1 MKTLTPQ
8 QQWQAA
14 VLDYARQ
21 VNRYVEQGLSQGW
34 DGLKEPQLV
43 ATEHL
48 LPALLEALQAA
59 NETNADDASHANF
72 RTDWPPAHL
81 PLVPLLDEQA
91 QAISALAL
99 LEDGSL
105 LARVGSAY
113 ERGRLVHIH
122 GNQWH
127 DVIGIDFFGRCPAR
141 RYFAFSKASGISVH
155 DGWAGPQV
163 AQFAWP
169 TGLEGLPEDAGLEAL
184 EHPPTPTALIPFP
197 DGQRVLL
204 VSSDGIFVLAKDGT
218 TRLLP
223 RPADICD
230 DLHKG
235 TPADDI
241 VLGLS
246 MEHGAVSADGRWIAV
261 GEQCGSH
268 LVFDSALQLVAEVG
282 PAGEYPHFALFNGRS
297 DRLILN
303 ACHFY
308 NGATLSV
315 AVADLPGMQTDFY
328 SDDERTPVV
337 QDGAR
342 VYAGVSRGDTFIVG
356 DAYGYLRAFDEQGS
370 ERWQHYIGSTICA
383 MDLSADGNTLA
394 VSSYAGFVCLI
405 DLDAGRPAWQIGT
418 GEHQERQ
425 RWLFWKG
432 QSKPLL
438 W

>member
-1 MKTLTPQ
+1 MTTLTPQ

-21 VNRYVEQGLSQGW
+21 VNRYVEQGQSQGW
-34 DGLKEPQLV
+34 DGLEEPQLA

-59 NETNADDASHANF
+59 NETNADDASHATL

-99 LEDGSL
+99 LDDGSL
-105 LARVGSAY
+105 LARIGSSY
-113 ERGRLVHIH
+113 ERGRLVRIQ
-122 GNQWH
+122 GDQWH
-127 DVIGIDFFGRCPAR
+127 EVIGIDFFGRCPAR
-141 RYFAFSKASGISVH
+141 RYFALARASGISVH
-155 DGWAGPQV
+155 DGWDGPQV
-163 AQFAWP
+163 ARFDWP
-169 TGLEGLPEDAGLEAL
+169 TGLEGLPEDAGFEAL
-184 EHPPTPTALIPFP
+184 EQPATPTALIPFP

-204 VSSDGIFVLAKDGT
+204 VSPDGIFVLAEDAT

-223 RPADICD
+223 RPAEICK

-235 TPADDI
+235 TPVDDI
-241 VLGLS
+241 ALGLS
-246 MEHGAVSADGRWIAV
+246 MEHGAVSADGRWLAV

-268 LVFDSALQLVAEVG
+268 LVFDSTLQQVADVG
-282 PAGEYPHFALFNGRS
+282 PAGEYPHFALFNRRS

-308 NGATLSV
+308 SGATLCV

-328 SDDERTPVV
+328 SEDQRTPVV

-356 DAYGYLRAFDEQGS
+356 DAYGYLRAFDEQGN
-370 ERWQHYIGSTICA
+370 ERWQHHIGSTICA

-394 VSSYAGFVCLI
+394 VSSHAGFVCLI

-418 GEHQERQ
+418 GEHHERQ

-432 QSKPLL
+432 QSKPLR

>member
-1 MKTLTPQ
+1 MTTPTPQ
-8 QQWQAA
+8 QQWQSA

-21 VNRYVEQGLSQGW
+21 VNRYVELGLSQGW

-59 NETNADDASHANF
+59 NETNTDASIHATL

-81 PLVPLLDEQA
+81 PLVPLLDNQA

-99 LEDGSL
+99 LDDSSL

-122 GNQWH
+122 GSQWH

-141 RYFAFSKASGISVH
+141 RYFAFARASGISVH
-155 DGWAGPQV
+155 DGWNGPQV
-163 AQFAWP
+163 AQFTWP
-169 TGLEGLPEDAGLEAL
+169 TGLEGLPADAGFEAL
-184 EHPPTPTALIPFP
+184 EHPPVPTALIPFP

-204 VSSDGIFVLAKDGT
+204 VSSDGIFVLAKETT

-223 RPADICD
+223 RPADIRE
-230 DLHKG
+230 DLRRG

-241 VLGLS
+241 NLGLS
-246 MEHGAVSADGRWIAV
+246 MEHGAISADGRWIAV
-261 GEQCGSH
+261 GEQCGGH
-268 LVFDSALQLVAEVG
+268 LVFDSDLQQVAEVG
-282 PAGEYPHFALFNGRS
+282 PAGEYPHFALFNSRS

-315 AVADLPGMQTDFY
+315 SVADLPGLRTDFY

-356 DAYGYLRAFDEQGS
+356 DAYGYLRAFDDLGN
-370 ERWQHYIGSTICA
+370 ERWQHFIGSTICA
-383 MDLSADGNTLA
+383 MDLSANGNTLA

-418 GEHQERQ
+418 GEHHERQ